1 MTALVMQ
8 KLATALLNEGFVVKE
23 IKDEQK
29 SSFDKPENG
38 EEYTG
43 RIIIVARTK
52 DDEEAEAE
60 AARLRKKKEKEFAKG
75 VTPPGKPSNEEVFP
89 L

>member
-8 KLATALLNEGFVVKE
+8 KLATVLFEEGFIVKKME
-23 IKDEQK
+23 DEQR
-29 SSFDKPENG
+29 SSFDRPENG

-43 RIIIVARTK
+43 RTIIVVRPA

-60 AARLRKKKEKEFAKG
+60 NARLRKEKEKGIARG
-75 VTPPGKPSNEEVFP
+75 VITPGKPGNEGGSF
-89 L
+89 